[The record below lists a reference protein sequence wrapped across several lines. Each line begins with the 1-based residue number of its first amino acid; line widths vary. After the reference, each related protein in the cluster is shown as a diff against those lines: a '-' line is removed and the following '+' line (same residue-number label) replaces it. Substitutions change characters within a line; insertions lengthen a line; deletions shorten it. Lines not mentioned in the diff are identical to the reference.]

1 MKNNA
6 LFIKKINEYSEEI
19 IGIVN
24 DMDSDG
30 FKNAFLDDKKE
41 NKKDKKLAKSQLSTI
56 LNSIKSANS
65 VEEIKLF
72 IKYQETRIKGWKQIV
87 ENETLANLI
96 IGKIDEVTRLAE
108 EIKSNN
114 SEFDLREIKL
124 GLVEKFLGYLY
135 WKGTIYAKGGK

>member
-24 DMDSDG
+24 DMDSDS
-30 FKNAFLDDKKE
+30 FKNAFLEDKKE

-87 ENETLANLI
+87 ENETLADLI
-96 IGKIDEVTRLAE
+96 IGKIDEVTKLAE